1 MKKLLAILLCIA
13 LLACAFTF
21 VACDDKDENNGK
33 SDDNN
38 AVSDESKLEDF
49 VGKLA
54 TYILENLDDITGSY
68 EYEQDDYQMNFYLP
82 GEECI
87 DALEWYLA
95 CGGYFNYAYEGLY
108 LIKFNNETA
117 ATENLQYVKEVIVG
131 LEMGGTYFQDGNVI
145 IWNSGDG
152 SFYNTIKNSE
162 NKINSL
168 ISAEAIARYK
178 YNISKL
184 ILGDYYLG
192 YAYCVFHKEG
202 EIYSSTVTYQDETT
216 IWNSYL
222 CYLLDNASDEMV
234 EDFNN
239 SCDYHSNNADEFVK
253 VSDKFF
259 YTEQTII
266 IEDEE

>member
-13 LLACAFTF
+13 LLACVFTF
-21 VACDDKDENNGK
+21 VACDDKDDNSSNG
-33 SDDNN
+33 NP
-38 AVSDESKLEDF
+38 AASDESRLEDF

-54 TYILENLDDITGSY
+54 TYVLENLDDITGSY
-68 EYEQDDYQMNFYLP
+68 EYDAYDYQMNFNLP
-82 GEECI
+82 EEESI
-87 DALEWYLA
+87 DALEWYLS
-95 CGGYFNYAYEGLY
+95 CGGYFNYALKDLY

-145 IWNSGDG
+145 IWDSGDG

-168 ISAEAIARYK
+168 LSAEAIARYK

-184 ILGDYYLG
+184 ILDDNYFG

-202 EIYSSTVTYQDETT
+202 EIYSNTVTYQDETT

-222 CYLLDNASDEMV
+222 CYLLDDASDEMV
-234 EDFNN
+234 KDFND
-239 SCDYHSNNADEFVK
+239 SCDNHSDNAGEFVK

-259 YTEQTII
+259 YTERTII